1 MLDRFDLKFDA
12 AGAVI
17 ADCGSQS
24 TNRAFYSETSGFLGD
39 LDDMTRMSR
48 GLRQDA
54 LAFYVAQMNL
64 GAIPL
69 ENSGETVYEAIK
81 TIPRGAPAQI
91 LSRKERWQ
99 IIQEGRAQPV
109 AGNVSPQCLLD
120 CLCDAASYLTEGHQ
134 ECWLELSG
142 GIDSTLAGSI
152 IRHVRGRNFKIHG
165 LSICYPY
172 REFALEQQYINI
184 AADFLSADYT
194 VIDGTSLLPFSGWHK
209 MSFDAIVEP
218 SIFLAGCAQNAVL
231 TSQIPRGA
239 LLINGNG
246 GDVLFSDGPKGLAR
260 QRAQPF
266 ISPSWMSQEFS
277 ARCKAAQD
285 DLRNSISDREAFTTG
300 LCLDDRWTERE
311 LIRGRGIRRS
321 HIFLSERLPIVVA
334 NLFDANLENGAGKW
348 IVKDYLNAF
357 LPDEILHRPRK
368 VGYDGLYVRGLR
380 AAAMALEKLIRS
392 NRDYLVHCGIDAGLL
407 KRNLLR
413 LAQGRADGE
422 LATISVMTFLRWL
435 QDQRHVHS

>member
-1 MLDRFDLKFDA
+1 MLDRFDLKVDA
-12 AGAVI
+12 DGAIV
-17 ADCGSQS
+17 ADCGTQS
-24 TNRAFYSETSGFLGD
+24 TNRAFYSEVSGFMGD
-39 LDDMTRMSR
+39 LDGVARLPR
-48 GLRQDA
+48 RLRQDA

-81 TIPRGAPAQI
+81 TVPRGIAAQI
-91 LSRKERWQ
+91 LSRDQRWQ
-99 IIQEGRAQPV
+99 IVQVERAQPF
-109 AGNVSPQCLLD
+109 AGNVSPQGLLD
-120 CLCDAASYLTEGHQ
+120 CLCDAASYLTQGHQ

-142 GIDSTLAGSI
+142 GIDSTLAGAI
-152 IRHVRGRNFKIHG
+152 IRHVRGINFKIHG

-172 REFALEQQYINI
+172 REFALEQRYINI
-184 AADFLSADYT
+184 AADFLAADYT
-194 VIDGTSLLPFSGWHK
+194 VIDGTDLLPFSGWHE
-209 MSFDAIVEP
+209 MSFHAVVEP

-231 TSQIPRGA
+231 TSQIPNGA

-285 DLRNSISDREAFTTG
+285 DLRDSISDREAFTTG
-300 LCLDDRWTERE
+300 LGLDDRWTERE

-321 HIFLSERLPIVVA
+321 HIFLSKRLPTVVA
-334 NLFDANLENGAGKW
+334 NLFDSRLENGSGKW
-348 IVKDYLNAF
+348 MVKDYLNAF
-357 LPDEILHRPRK
+357 LPHEILHRSRK

-380 AAAMALEKLIRS
+380 AAAKALEKLIRD
-392 NRDYLVHCGIDAGLL
+392 NREYLAFCGIDAGLMT
-407 KRNLLR
+407 RNLSD
-413 LAQGRADGE
+413 LAHGRADGE
-422 LATISVMTFLRWL
+422 LATVSIITFLRWL
-435 QDQRHVHS
+435 QDQRHVHA